1 MKRFFVSVMLAGLIA
16 VPSSGL
22 RAQAPMGGD
31 PNATQGPAPQSPAPQ
46 GAPVQS
52 APARVAP
59 AKPSELNI
67 NPGIFGNQS
76 PSASVVQ
83 PDQSRGQLG
92 NLASGGPGVAGSL
105 QGNAAAPQAT
115 TTVVTNQ
122 AAVVGTQAA
131 APVNRGWMVHR
142 VLQHVLLR
150 SMYDAQMSGQPHLM
164 PMRGFGPMFAPPIF
178 DLELVGVGMVAD
190 LAGDKGP
197 IYRVTIRNNS
207 LVPVHHFR
215 VSLIAVLGTLNAGSP
230 VTTADVGPVAAG
242 AIGHIDIQLPVAVM
256 ALGPQGQAAVPFD
269 TLVAAIDSFDELPET
284 NELNNVT
291 TLTRV
296 EVALIETTVQ
306 STAPAAAAGVAT
318 AAAPAAAA
326 PAAPAPGA
334 AAAPQEQA
342 PAPAP
347 QDKVDLDKL
356 DLNSAAGTSQLFSR

>member
-1 MKRFFVSVMLAGLIA
+1 
-16 VPSSGL
+16 
-22 RAQAPMGGD
+22 
-31 PNATQGPAPQSPAPQ
+31 
-46 GAPVQS
+46 
-52 APARVAP
+52 
-59 AKPSELNI
+59 
-67 NPGIFGNQS
+67 
-76 PSASVVQ
+76 
-83 PDQSRGQLG
+83 
-92 NLASGGPGVAGSL
+92 VAGSL
-105 QGNAAAPQAT
+105 QVNAAAPQAT
-115 TTVVTNQ
+115 TTTVVANQ

-142 VLQHVLLR
+142 VLQHVLFR

-242 AIGHIDIQLPVAVM
+242 AIGHIDIQLPSAVM

-284 NELNNVT
+284 NELNNVS

-296 EVALIETTVQ
+296 EIALIETAVQ
-306 STAPAAAAGVAT
+306 STTAAVAPAAAAPS
-318 AAAPAAAA
+318 AAVA
-326 PAAPAPGA
+326 PAAPAPGGS
-334 AAAPQEQA
+334 APQAQS

-347 QDKVDLDKL
+347 QEKLDLDKL
-356 DLNSAAGTSQLFSR
+356 DLNTAEGTSALFSR